1 MNRHNR
7 RRQEKIAHQRVNARS
22 AEAGSFV
29 ADNAAADAFSAA
41 LALQQ
46 AGRLGEAERAW
57 ENLRA
62 TLPNHDGVN
71 VNLATVLWRLN
82 RLDDAVIACRRAIA
96 GNSNLAEGYAM
107 LGVILQAQGD
117 NLGAIDNLERAVHLR
132 DDLVTAWVQLAN
144 LYKQQE
150 NLARALEACK
160 RAEALEPGRADT
172 LNTLGLIRQAQRDW
186 SAAEIAFRAAA
197 KGVPVG
203 QHRAQIDTNLAALY
217 MAQHRFDLAAKS
229 CRSAIEAYPAYSQA
243 HNILGAALKAMRD
256 LSGAETAFRRA
267 FELDPTMTAAQVNLG
282 TVFGMRR
289 QWHEALACY
298 GRALEMSPDCAEA
311 MNNRGNVLHSIGRF
325 DEAQKDFEQAI
336 LIDPEYA
343 DPHLNLGL
351 QLLMQGRWAEAW
363 PEFEW
368 RWRTPQMEPFHRPF
382 AEPQWDGSPRPGATL
397 LVHAEQGLG
406 DTLHFIRYVPLAA
419 ARVTRLIFE
428 SQPSLVPLL
437 AGMEGIDAVIARTED
452 LPSFDTHIPLLSL
465 PGIFGTTPDSVP
477 LAEPYLRAPEDIN
490 VPMPA
495 GDGLKV
501 GLVWAGN
508 PRNPFDPSRTADLAS
523 LKVLLD
529 VPNCTFFSL
538 QFGDPGDQIVVEGM
552 QDRIHDLRPLLT
564 DFAATAALVDQLD
577 LVISICTSVAHL
589 AGGMGAET
597 WVILSQDA
605 DWRWMRD
612 RNDSPWYPSVRL
624 FRQRELD
631 DWAELAERVA
641 EALKTRAVQAYAR

>member
-1 MNRHNR
+1 MNRHER
-7 RRQEKIAHQRVNARS
+7 RREEKEAPQRANIRGV
-22 AEAGSFV
+22 EAGSMV
-29 ADNAAADAFSAA
+29 ADQATADAFGAA

-46 AGRLGEAERAW
+46 AGRLAEAERAW

-71 VNLATVLWRLN
+71 VNLATVLWRLD
-82 RLDDAVIACRRAIA
+82 RLDDAVTACRRAIA
-96 GNSNLAEGYAM
+96 GNPNLAEGYAM

-117 NLGAIDNLERAVHLR
+117 NRGAVNNLERAVHLR

-144 LYKQQE
+144 LHKQQE
-150 NLARALEACK
+150 DLGRALAACK

-172 LNTLGLIRQAQRDW
+172 LNTLGLVRQARREWD
-186 SAAEIAFRAAA
+186 AAEIAFRAAA
-197 KGVPVG
+197 KGVPMG
-203 QHRAQIDTNLAALY
+203 QPRAQIETNLAALY
-217 MAQHRFDLAAKS
+217 MAQERFDLAAKS
-229 CRSAIEAYPAYSQA
+229 CRAAIDAHPIYPQAY
-243 HNILGAALKAMRD
+243 NILGAALKATED
-256 LSGAETAFRRA
+256 LTGAEVAFRKA

-282 TVFGMRR
+282 TVLGMRR
-289 QWHEALACY
+289 QWYEALACY

-325 DEAQKDFEQAI
+325 DEAQNDFEQAI
-336 LIDPEYA
+336 LINPEYP

-351 QLLMQGRWAEAW
+351 QFLMQGRWTEAW

-368 RWRTPQMEPFHRPF
+368 RWRTPQMEPFRRPF
-382 AEPQWDGSPRPGATL
+382 AEPQWDGSAQPGATL

-406 DTLHFIRYVPLAA
+406 DTLNFIRYAPLAA
-419 ARVTRLIFE
+419 ARVGRLVLE
-428 SQPSLVPLL
+428 SQPSLVSLL
-437 AGMEGIDAVIARTED
+437 AGMESIDAVVARTEI
-452 LPSFDTHIPLLSL
+452 LPSFDMHVPLLSL
-465 PGIFGTTPDSVP
+465 PGIFGTTPETVP
-477 LAEPYLRAPEDIN
+477 VVEPYLRAPEDIH
-490 VPMPA
+490 VPIPA

-508 PRNPFDPSRTADLAS
+508 PNNPFDPSRTAGLAA
-523 LKVLLD
+523 LKEVLD
-529 VPNCTFFSL
+529 VADCTFYSL
-538 QFGDPGDQIVVEGM
+538 QYGDPGDQIFAEGM
-552 QDRIHDLRPLLT
+552 QGRIHDLRPLLT

-577 LVISICTSVAHL
+577 VVISICTSVAHL

-624 FRQRELD
+624 FRQSELD
-631 DWAELAERVA
+631 DWSELAVRVA
-641 EALKTRAVQAYAR
+641 EALKIRALSAV